1 MILSLED
8 QISCSFYQNYLEGK
22 TKEQILVI
30 LRFNDSAYSEE
41 ENLRMLQL
49 LWVMLINNLWNILNM
64 SYTKRIYY
72 IFQLTGRKGGKLF
85 IHILERSGTQK
96 INKKRFYF
104 AFLHSLYWYKQNTL
118 KLVKTLPVLK
128 TSLLNIK

>member
-8 QISCSFYQNYLEGK
+8 QISCSFYQNYLEDK

-49 LWVMLINNLWNILNM
+49 L
-64 SYTKRIYY
+64 
-72 IFQLTGRKGGKLF
+72 
-85 IHILERSGTQK
+85 
-96 INKKRFYF
+96 
-104 AFLHSLYWYKQNTL
+104 
-118 KLVKTLPVLK
+118 
-128 TSLLNIK
+128 

>member
-1 MILSLED
+1 MSD
-8 QISCSFYQNYLEGK
+8 VD
-22 TKEQILVI
+22 KELVEY
-30 LRFNDSAYSEE
+30 FEYVVHE
-41 ENLRMLQL
+41 ENLLYLPTNWKER
-49 LWVMLINNLWNILNM
+49 WETI
-64 SYTKRIYY
+64 YTY
-72 IFQLTGRKGGKLF
+72 FGKVR
-85 IHILERSGTQK
+85 HTK